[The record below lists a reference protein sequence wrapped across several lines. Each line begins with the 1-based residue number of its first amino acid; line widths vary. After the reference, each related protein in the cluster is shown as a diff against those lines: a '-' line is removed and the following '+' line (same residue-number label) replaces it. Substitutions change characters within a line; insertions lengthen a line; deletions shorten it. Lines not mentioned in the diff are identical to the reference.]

1 MDTVYIFASTT
12 NVMIVRCRCRIRRTK
27 AREGEADDG
36 TSDKETTASP
46 EDAAV
51 ARQPSAHMR
60 RFLSIVEQELDAGD
74 AEPDD
79 DAASDKSGDEK
90 LPPSTSIVAVE
101 VPIWTETTD
110 VEAADKVKD
119 AAEDDDGDS
128 DEDASRLVV
137 IDKTRLVPEIDVE
150 TFTG

>member
-1 MDTVYIFASTT
+1 
-12 NVMIVRCRCRIRRTK
+12 
-27 AREGEADDG
+27 
-36 TSDKETTASP
+36 
-46 EDAAV
+46 
-51 ARQPSAHMR
+51 MR

-74 AEPDD
+74 VEPDND

-110 VEAADKVKD
+110 QETAADKVKD
-119 AAEDDDGDS
+119 AADDDDDDDS